1 MKEINRALITIA
13 ITLCSIIGFSQNT
26 VKELSDGIEKGQYG
40 IVEVRLNMED
50 EFRTLEGRDSKGLAR
65 ISFFTGKGED
75 KCLLSKGFRGVDH
88 VVIILNEMNE
98 NGWKLVNT
106 YPIRGTSLLIT
117 HYVFVKVKKG

>member
-1 MKEINRALITIA
+1 MKEINNSLITIA
-13 ITLCSIIGFSQNT
+13 ITLCSVIGFSQNT
-26 VKELSDGIEKGQYG
+26 VKELSDGIEKDQYG

-75 KCLLSKGFRGVDH
+75 KCLLSKGFKGVDH
-88 VVIILNEMNE
+88 IVIILNEMVQ
-98 NGWKLVNT
+98 NGWKLINT

-117 HYVFVKVKKG
+117 HYVFVKVKK

>member
-1 MKEINRALITIA
+1 MKEINKALITIA
-13 ITLCSIIGFSQNT
+13 ITLCSVIGFSQNT

-75 KCLLSKGFRGVDH
+75 KCLLSKGFKGVDH

-98 NGWKLVNT
+98 NGWKLVST
-106 YPIRGTSLLIT
+106 YPIRGSSLLIT
-117 HYVFVKVKKG
+117 HYVFVKVKK

>member
-1 MKEINRALITIA
+1 MKKINKTLITIA
-13 ITLCSIIGFSQNT
+13 ITLFSIIGFSQNT

-75 KCLLSKGFRGVDH
+75 KCLLSKGFKGVDH
-88 VVIILNEMNE
+88 IVIILNEMSE
-98 NGWKLVNT
+98 NGWKLINT
-106 YPIRGTSLLIT
+106 YPIRGSSLLIT
-117 HYVFVKVKKG
+117 HYVFVKVKK

>member
-1 MKEINRALITIA
+1 MKEINKTLITIA
-13 ITLCSIIGFSQNT
+13 ITLCSVIGFSQNT
-26 VKELSDGIEKGQYG
+26 VKQLSDGIEKDQYG

-50 EFRTLEGRDSKGLAR
+50 EFRTLEGRESKGLAR

-75 KCLLSKGFRGVDH
+75 KCLLSKGFKGVDH

-98 NGWKLVNT
+98 NGWKLVST

-117 HYVFVKVKKG
+117 HYVFVKVKK

>member
-98 NGWKLVNT
+98 NGWKLVST

-117 HYVFVKVKKG
+117 HYVFVKVKK

>member
-1 MKEINRALITIA
+1 MKEINKTLITIA
-13 ITLCSIIGFSQNT
+13 ITLCSVIGFSQNT

-75 KCLLSKGFRGVDH
+75 KCLLSKGFKGVDH

-98 NGWKLVNT
+98 NGWKLVST

-117 HYVFVKVKKG
+117 HYVFVKVKK

>member
-1 MKEINRALITIA
+1 MKEINRAVITIA

-26 VKELSDGIEKGQYG
+26 VKQLSDGIEKDQYG

-50 EFRTLEGRDSKGLAR
+50 EFRTLEGRESKGLAR

-75 KCLLSKGFRGVDH
+75 KCLLSKGFKGVDH

-98 NGWKLVNT
+98 NGWKLVST

-117 HYVFVKVKKG
+117 HYVFVKVKK

>member
-1 MKEINRALITIA
+1 MKEINNSLITIA
-13 ITLCSIIGFSQNT
+13 ITLCSVIGFSQNT

-50 EFRTLEGRDSKGLAR
+50 EFRTLEGRESKGLAR

-75 KCLLSKGFRGVDH
+75 KCLLSKGFKGVDH

-98 NGWKLVNT
+98 NGWKLVST
-106 YPIRGTSLLIT
+106 YPIRGSSLLIT
-117 HYVFVKVKKG
+117 HYVFVKVKK

>member
-1 MKEINRALITIA
+1 MKEINKTLITIA
-13 ITLCSIIGFSQNT
+13 ITLCSVIGFSQNT

-75 KCLLSKGFRGVDH
+75 KCLLSKGFKGVDH

-98 NGWKLVNT
+98 NGWKLVST
-106 YPIRGTSLLIT
+106 YPIRGSSLLIT
-117 HYVFVKVKKG
+117 HYVFVKVKK

>member
-1 MKEINRALITIA
+1 MKEINKTLITIA
-13 ITLCSIIGFSQNT
+13 ITLCSVIGFSQNT

-98 NGWKLVNT
+98 NGWKLVST

-117 HYVFVKVKKG
+117 HYVFVKVKK

>member
-1 MKEINRALITIA
+1 MKEINKTLITIA
-13 ITLCSIIGFSQNT
+13 ITLCSVIGFSQNT
-26 VKELSDGIEKGQYG
+26 VKQLSDGIEKDQYG

-50 EFRTLEGRDSKGLAR
+50 EFRTLEGRESKGLAR

-75 KCLLSKGFRGVDH
+75 KCLLSKGFKGVDH

-98 NGWKLVNT
+98 NGWKLVST

-117 HYVFVKVKKG
+117 HFVFVKVKK

>member
-1 MKEINRALITIA
+1 MKEINNSLITIA
-13 ITLCSIIGFSQNT
+13 ITLCSVIGFSQNT

-75 KCLLSKGFRGVDH
+75 KCLLSKGFKGVDH

-98 NGWKLVNT
+98 NGWKLVST

-117 HYVFVKVKKG
+117 HYLFVKVKK

>member
-1 MKEINRALITIA
+1 MKEINKTLITIA
-13 ITLCSIIGFSQNT
+13 ITLCSVIGFSQNT

-50 EFRTLEGRDSKGLAR
+50 EFRTLEGRESKGLAR

-75 KCLLSKGFRGVDH
+75 KCLLSKGFKGVDH

-98 NGWKLVNT
+98 NGWKLVST

-117 HYVFVKVKKG
+117 HYVFVKVKK

>member
-1 MKEINRALITIA
+1 MKEINKTLITIA
-13 ITLCSIIGFSQNT
+13 ITLCSVIGFSQNT

-50 EFRTLEGRDSKGLAR
+50 EFRTLEGRESKGLAR

-75 KCLLSKGFRGVDH
+75 KCLLSKGFKGVDH

-98 NGWKLVNT
+98 NGWKLVST

-117 HYVFVKVKKG
+117 HYLFVKVKK

>member
-1 MKEINRALITIA
+1 MKEINKSLITIA
-13 ITLCSIIGFSQNT
+13 ITLCSVIGFSQNT

-75 KCLLSKGFRGVDH
+75 KCLLSKGFKGVDH

-98 NGWKLVNT
+98 NGWKLVST

-117 HYVFVKVKKG
+117 HYVFVKVKK

>member
-13 ITLCSIIGFSQNT
+13 ITLWSVIGLSQNT
-26 VKELSDGIEKGQYG
+26 VKELSDGIEKDQYG

-50 EFRTLEGRDSKGLAR
+50 EFRTLEGRESKGLAR

-75 KCLLSKGFRGVDH
+75 KCLLSKGFKGVDH

-98 NGWKLVNT
+98 NGWKLVST

-117 HYVFVKVKKG
+117 HYVFVKVKK

>member
-13 ITLCSIIGFSQNT
+13 ITLWSVIGLSQNT

-75 KCLLSKGFRGVDH
+75 KCLLSKGFRGVNH

-98 NGWKLVNT
+98 NGWKLVST

-117 HYVFVKVKKG
+117 HYVFVKVKK

>member
-1 MKEINRALITIA
+1 MKKINKTLITIA
-13 ITLCSIIGFSQNT
+13 IALCSIIGFSQNT

-98 NGWKLVNT
+98 NGWKLVST
-106 YPIRGTSLLIT
+106 YPIRGSSLLIT
-117 HYVFVKVKKG
+117 HYVFVKVKK

>member
-1 MKEINRALITIA
+1 MKEINRTVITIA

-26 VKELSDGIEKGQYG
+26 VKELSGGIEKGQYG
-40 IVEVRLNMED
+40 IVEVQLNMED

-98 NGWKLVNT
+98 NGWKLVST

-117 HYVFVKVKKG
+117 HYVFVKVKK

>member
-1 MKEINRALITIA
+1 MKEINNSLITIA
-13 ITLCSIIGFSQNT
+13 ITLCSVIGFSQNT

-75 KCLLSKGFRGVDH
+75 KCLLSKGFKGVDH
-88 VVIILNEMNE
+88 VVIILNEMNK
-98 NGWKLVNT
+98 NGWKLVST
-106 YPIRGTSLLIT
+106 YPIRGSSLLIT
-117 HYVFVKVKKG
+117 HYVFVKVKK

>member
-1 MKEINRALITIA
+1 MKEINKTLITIA
-13 ITLCSIIGFSQNT
+13 ITLCSVIGFSQNT

-50 EFRTLEGRDSKGLAR
+50 EFRTLEGRESKGLAR

-75 KCLLSKGFRGVDH
+75 KCLLSKGFKGVDH

-98 NGWKLVNT
+98 NGWKLVST
-106 YPIRGTSLLIT
+106 YPIRGSSLLIT
-117 HYVFVKVKKG
+117 HYVFVKVKK